1 MNGYALQAK
10 NNNRE
15 ILKRHCVLPKE
26 HLSTYKRIHFIRQ
39 KGTFQK
45 TMMPFKIQKGTYHAA
60 KRHILKRKKDILKA
74 RSLATLM
81 LRHGENQCAIHAHD
95 IKM

>member
-1 MNGYALQAK
+1 MHCKQKTTTKKYK
-10 NNNRE
+10 
-15 ILKRHCVLPKE
+15 KRHLRAAEKPSFNIRKDTF
-26 HLSTYKRIHFIRQ
+26 HTAKGYLSEGKR
-39 KGTFQK
+39 
-45 TMMPFKIQKGTYHAA
+45 MSFKIQKGTYHAA

-81 LRHGENQCAIHAHD
+81 LQHGENQCAIHAHD

>member
-1 MNGYALQAK
+1 MDLYALHTEKHEKGNMNGYALQAK

-45 TMMPFKIQKGTYHAA
+45 AKGCLIRY
-60 KRHILKRKKDILKA
+60 KRAHIMLRKDIF
-74 RSLATLM
+74 
-81 LRHGENQCAIHAHD
+81 
-95 IKM
+95 

>member
-1 MNGYALQAK
+1 MDLYALHTEKHEKGNMNGYALQAK

-39 KGTFQK
+39 KGTYHTAK
-45 TMMPFKIQKGTYHAA
+45 GYLSEGKRMPFKIQKGTYHAA

-74 RSLATLM
+74 
-81 LRHGENQCAIHAHD
+81 
-95 IKM
+95 